1 MTRTIR
7 LVLQVCLL
15 LPLFLCLSF
24 GHSYLA
30 LWTSGLCSVFHS
42 PVLQHIAMFVSAV
55 VPGLLIALLFA
66 YPFLALYGRVAVVV
80 SSVTS
85 LLAAIWR
92 FMLLGPVH
100 HAIVLYAS
108 IVGILCLAIFPPV
121 GVWLVGRLRPN
132 YSFQRTLIR
141 YAASRR

>member
-1 MTRTIR
+1 MTQAIR
-7 LVLQVCLL
+7 LMLQACLF

-30 LWTSGLCSVFHS
+30 LWTSGLCSFFHS
-42 PVLQHIAMFVSAV
+42 SVLQHIAMFVSAV
-55 VPGLLIALLFA
+55 VPGLLITLLLA
-66 YPFLALYGRVAVVV
+66 YPFLALYGRMAVIV

-85 LLAAIWR
+85 LLAAMWR
-92 FMLLGPVH
+92 FALLGPAH

-108 IVGILCLAIFPPV
+108 VLGIVCLAIFPPV
-121 GVWLVGRLRPN
+121 GVWLASRLRPN
-132 YSFQRTLIR
+132 YLFQRTLIR